1 MMKKTLVAVA
11 AIAATASYAQT
22 TVTLSG
28 RGQMEYST
36 FAATGSVTS
45 SNDYNS
51 RSRLAD
57 NGSRITFAVSEDLGG
72 GLKAGVYCETGIN
85 MDNAAANGQSD
96 VNNSSASEWCSRES
110 RLTIGNDTAELRLGR
125 QNVWWGQGEL
135 NDTGSNKVG
144 IDVSSNMFLNHGA
157 GGGVTRV
164 SNVIKVVL
172 GKSVGAFNGTEIY
185 TAVDAKNESAGSGV
199 EPNTRGKNPVGFT
212 LKYALSDAL
221 VSQIDY
227 YSQSSTPT
235 ATSVNSFDRTMT
247 RWGLGYKYAPGSI
260 VSAQYYTNER
270 TDLGNPNA
278 GTAATPNVIR
288 LLGDTSATSAN
299 VSGNV
304 KNSGYILNLNH
315 DLGNGFTAVAQYSR
329 AGNITT
335 GTSSTELGDSGAVGY
350 TLGGLYRLSK
360 RTHVYGAMNSLQ
372 NGINSNANLSGGG
385 QAAGTVS
392 FGSTVNV
399 TAFGLQ
405 HNF

>member
-11 AIAATASYAQT
+11 AVAATAAYAQS

-36 FAATGSVTS
+36 FAATGSVNPA
-45 SNDYNS
+45 NDYGV

-57 NGSRITFAVSEDLGG
+57 TGSRITFAVNEDLGG

-85 MDNAAANGQSD
+85 MDNATANGQGNI
-96 VNNSSASEWCSRES
+96 NNAATSEWCSRES
-110 RLTIGNDTAELRLGR
+110 RLYIGNDTAELRLGR

-144 IDVSSNMFLNHGA
+144 IDVSSNVFLSHGA

-164 SNVIKVVL
+164 ANTIKLVL
-172 GKSVGAFNGTEIY
+172 GKNVGAFNGTEIY
-185 TAVDAKNESAGSGV
+185 TAIETNNEAALAGID
-199 EPNTRGKNPVGFT
+199 PQTRGKNPVGFT
-212 LKYALSDAL
+212 LKYALSPDL

-227 YSQSSTPT
+227 YSATGT
-235 ATSVNSFDRTMT
+235 ATSTSVSSFDRTMT
-247 RWGLGYKYAPGSI
+247 RWGLGYKYSPGSI

-270 TDLGNPNA
+270 TDLSTNLTTVN
-278 GTAATPNVIR
+278 TYRIT
-288 LLGDTSATSAN
+288 GDTSTTSVVNTGSA
-299 VSGNV
+299 

-315 DLGNGFTAVAQYSR
+315 DFGNQFTAVAMYTR

-335 GTSSTELGDSGAVGY
+335 GQSGTELNDSGVVGY

-360 RTHVYGAMNSLQ
+360 RTHIYAAMNSLQ
-372 NGINSNANLSGGG
+372 NGANANSNISGGG
-385 QAAGTVS
+385 QASGTVS
-392 FGSTVNV
+392 FGSTVSV
-399 TAFGLQ
+399 TNFGLQ